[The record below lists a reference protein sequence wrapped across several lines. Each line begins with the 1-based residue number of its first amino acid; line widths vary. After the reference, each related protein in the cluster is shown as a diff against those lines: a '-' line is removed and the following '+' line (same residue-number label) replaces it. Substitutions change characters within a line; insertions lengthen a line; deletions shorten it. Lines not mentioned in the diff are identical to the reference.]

1 MNLPLWFLDHKV
13 LKVAKV
19 ESMRRL
25 QRMKLVVKNSK
36 MKLRDNLVE
45 FQFRDQKLLRL
56 FQP

>member
-19 ESMRRL
+19 ELMMRL
-25 QRMKLVVKNSK
+25 QKMKLVVKNLK
-36 MKLRDNLVE
+36 MNLRDNHVE
-45 FQFRDQKLLRL
+45 FQYHDLKLLRL